1 MDRKI
6 GDVIKSLDNMLMQKI
21 LETFIIDKLLIT
33 PIQGS
38 IICYLINNKD
48 KNISQKDIEE
58 LFCIRRSTA
67 SEVLKLMEK
76 NNLITRVVSTSDL
89 RKRNILLT
97 SNAELMHE
105 KIENLILNLEKN
117 MSRNITQ
124 EELHIFYS
132 VIEKIKSNI
141 REME

>member
-1 MDRKI
+1 MNKKI
-6 GDVIKSLDNMLMQKI
+6 SDVIKSLDNMLMQEL
-21 LETFIIDKLLIT
+21 LENFSEYNLFIT

-38 IICYLINNKD
+38 IICYLINNQDKD
-48 KNISQKDIEE
+48 ICQKNIEE

-76 NNLITRVVSTSDL
+76 NNLITRVISEGDL

-97 SNAELMHE
+97 DNARLLHK
-105 KIENLILNLEKN
+105 KIEKLTLNLEKN

-124 EELHIFYS
+124 EELHIFYN

-141 REME
+141 REMK